1 MEYYKNKSF
10 AKEQDGVKLRFPD
23 TGQQCFFRESLYPL
37 KPWPL
42 GCKIYQASDYCS
54 TYEISDEGN
63 YVQSCDLAMITGQ
76 CLSENTEIN
85 KCIEYCP
92 EDGCVSDSAVGL
104 LLSKAAVVV
113 AALLYSV
120 L

>member
-1 MEYYKNKSF
+1 
-10 AKEQDGVKLRFPD
+10 
-23 TGQQCFFRESLYPL
+23 
-37 KPWPL
+37 
-42 GCKIYQASDYCS
+42 
-54 TYEISDEGN
+54 
-63 YVQSCDLAMITGQ
+63 MITGQ
-76 CLSENTEIN
+76 CLSENAEIN

-104 LLSKAAVVV
+104 LLGKASVVV